1 VVLGRCVTGD
11 GESGRL
17 LEVAES
23 WAAEG
28 VRVLAVAEGSVA
40 SADADDFEHAL
51 RPLGLVGLADPL
63 RPTAAA
69 SVAQARDLGL
79 RVEMITGDHAL
90 TAAAV
95 GARLGLSGDDVHSR
109 FTPADKLALVEH
121 RQRQG
126 EVVAVTGDGVND
138 APALRQA
145 DVGIAM
151 GRGGTEAAREAA
163 TLVLTDDDFATIV
176 AAVRE
181 GRRIGANVRSFLAF
195 LLSANVGEV
204 VLFAAAV
211 GAGLGAPMTVVQVL
225 VVNLLTDGPPA
236 VALAADR
243 ASTGRVG
250 LVRGGPLLGRGL
262 VRALL
267 GIAALIGLASL
278 GAFLVVRE
286 SRPEAAQTAA
296 FATVALAELAFV
308 FSCRSERLPSW
319 RMPRN
324 RPLWLAVLLSLG
336 IVLALVYAPPLHEPF
351 GTVSLTGPELALVTA
366 LSLLPAVA
374 AELVKGRR
382 RDRRGRSL
390 D

>member
-1 VVLGRCVTGD
+1 V
-11 GESGRL
+11 
-17 LEVAES
+17 
-23 WAAEG
+23 
-28 VRVLAVAEGSVA
+28 
-40 SADADDFEHAL
+40 
-51 RPLGLVGLADPL
+51 GLIGLADPL
-63 RPTAAA
+63 RADAAPA
-69 SVAQARDLGL
+69 VAEARGLGL
-79 RVEMITGDHAL
+79 RVEMLTGDHAL

-95 GARLGLSGDDVHSR
+95 GVRLGLSDDEVHSR
-109 FTPADKLALVEH
+109 FTPADKLALVER

-151 GRGGTEAAREAA
+151 GRDGTEAAREAA
-163 TLVLTDDDFATIV
+163 ALVLTDDAFSTIV

-204 VLFAAAV
+204 VLFAAAI

-225 VVNLLTDGPPA
+225 VVNLITDGPPA

-243 ASTGRVG
+243 ASAGRTG
-250 LVRGGPLLGRGL
+250 LVRGGPLLGRAL
-262 VRALL
+262 VGALL
-267 GIAALIGLASL
+267 AVAMLIGLASL
-278 GAFLVVRE
+278 AAFLAVRE
-286 SRPEAAQTAA
+286 TRPEAAQTAA

-308 FSCRSERLPSW
+308 FSCRSERFPSW
-319 RMPRN
+319 RLSPN
-324 RPLWLAVLLSLG
+324 RPLWLAVLASLA
-336 IVLALVYAPPLHEPF
+336 IVLALVYTPALHEPF
-351 GTVSLTGPELALVTA
+351 GTVALTAPELALVAA

-374 AELVKGRR
+374 AELVKRM
-382 RDRRGRSL
+382 RRGRPGRPV

>member
-1 VVLGRCVTGD
+1 
-11 GESGRL
+11 
-17 LEVAES
+17 
-23 WAAEG
+23 
-28 VRVLAVAEGSVA
+28 
-40 SADADDFEHAL
+40 
-51 RPLGLVGLADPL
+51 
-63 RPTAAA
+63 
-69 SVAQARDLGL
+69 
-79 RVEMITGDHAL
+79 MITGDHAL

-204 VLFAAAV
+204 VLFTAAV

-267 GIAALIGLASL
+267 GVAALIGLASL
-278 GAFLVVRE
+278 AAFLAVRE

-319 RMPRN
+319 RLSRN

-336 IVLALVYAPPLHEPF
+336 IVLALVYVPQLHGPF
-351 GTVSLTGPELALVTA
+351 GTVSLTAPELALVTA

-374 AELVKGRR
+374 AETVKGRR
-382 RDRRGRSL
+382 RGRRGRSL